1 MLEMTWF
8 SPSTKDHEQI
18 SIADVDRSVN
28 TSNREL
34 RNRQGFPGKP
44 GNFGILFFSPSRP
57 ARQSGNY
64 LRKVCEPLSYLDRA
78 LVNTGSNSKTAVEI
92 NMIKPEFLL
101 ASLVVVLIPGT
112 GVVYTITTGL
122 TLKWRASLAAALG
135 CTLGIVPHILAS
147 ILGLSALLNMSAQFF
162 SVLKLAGALYLLYLA
177 WNMWREAGT
186 LDIDHKNTETGAIKI
201 ILKAIAI
208 NLLNPKLTIFFFAF
222 LPLFVSKS
230 TTSPTVQML
239 MLSAVFMGITL
250 IVFALYGILA
260 SGVSA
265 YLVNSSTTVK
275 RVQRTFALILA
286 GFAVKLALSE
296 K

>member
-1 MLEMTWF
+1 
-8 SPSTKDHEQI
+8 
-18 SIADVDRSVN
+18 
-28 TSNREL
+28 
-34 RNRQGFPGKP
+34 
-44 GNFGILFFSPSRP
+44 
-57 ARQSGNY
+57 
-64 LRKVCEPLSYLDRA
+64 
-78 LVNTGSNSKTAVEI
+78 
-92 NMIKPEFLL
+92 MIKPEFLL

-147 ILGLSALLNMSAQFF
+147 ILGLSALLNMSAQVF
-162 SVLKLAGALYLLYLA
+162 SILKLAGALYLLYLA
-177 WNMWREAGT
+177 WNMWHEAGT
-186 LDIDHKNTETGAIKI
+186 LEINQKRTETSAAKI

-222 LPLFVSKS
+222 LPLFISKGS
-230 TTSPTVQML
+230 LSPTMEMI

-260 SGVSA
+260 SGVST
-265 YLVNSSTTVK
+265 YLANSAKAVK
-275 RVQRTFALILA
+275 RLQQAFALILA

>member
-1 MLEMTWF
+1 
-8 SPSTKDHEQI
+8 
-18 SIADVDRSVN
+18 
-28 TSNREL
+28 
-34 RNRQGFPGKP
+34 
-44 GNFGILFFSPSRP
+44 
-57 ARQSGNY
+57 
-64 LRKVCEPLSYLDRA
+64 
-78 LVNTGSNSKTAVEI
+78 
-92 NMIKPEFLL
+92 MIKPEFLL

-122 TLKWRASLAAALG
+122 TLKWRASLAAAVG

-147 ILGLSALLNMSAQFF
+147 ILGLSAILNMSAQVF
-162 SVLKLAGALYLLYLA
+162 SVLKWAGSLYLLYLA

-186 LDIDHKNTETGAIKI
+186 LEIHKRSTETSITKI
-201 ILKAIAI
+201 IVKAIAI

-222 LPLFVSKS
+222 LPLFISKS
-230 TTSPTVQML
+230 SSSPTLEMVL
-239 MLSAVFMGITL
+239 LSAVFMGITL

-265 YLVNSSTTVK
+265 YLANSSKAVK
-275 RVQRTFALILA
+275 RLQQAFAVILA